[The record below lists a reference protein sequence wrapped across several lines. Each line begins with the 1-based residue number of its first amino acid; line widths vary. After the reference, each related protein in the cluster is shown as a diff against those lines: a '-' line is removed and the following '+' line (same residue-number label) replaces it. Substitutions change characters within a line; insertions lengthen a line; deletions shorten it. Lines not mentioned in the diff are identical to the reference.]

1 MTIRIKDRLTFL
13 VKHCLLIVLAT
24 VVFSANSMASPPQQ
38 EGDNTYVVQANDWL
52 SKIAEKNYGDVFAW
66 PVIWK
71 ATNAKAAEDDSFAV
85 ITDPNT
91 IEVGQKLWIPAEAE
105 AATLLEEFAT
115 ERAAASPTGSVEI
128 TGELNL
134 LCVVELDWCEGQIF
148 EFNKLYPG
156 IIVNWVRMSSGESL
170 TRLRNE
176 ASNPQFDIW
185 WGGPVDSY
193 ITASQEGLLEAY
205 DSPNVVNLRDPNL
218 MKADD
223 NTWFGVYVGSLGFAT
238 NTNYL
243 AEHPELSAPTSW
255 DDLTKPEWE
264 GQILV
269 AHPSSSG
276 TSYTHLCTNI
286 QLRGEE
292 AAWEYERALTANVL
306 QFTKSGSAPAR
317 FVGAGEAAVAIV
329 FSHDIVKQ
337 IENGLPLTL
346 TFPEEGT
353 GYEIGGTAIIK
364 NAKNAEL
371 AKLWVDWTLTPAA
384 QELGPKYS
392 AYQAPTVAGAEA
404 SRPEL
409 LEVNLID
416 YDFEFCGSNKKA
428 IVDRFTNEIANAD
441 NLKQ

>member
-1 MTIRIKDRLTFL
+1 MKRI
-13 VKHCLLIVLAT
+13 VIAVL
-24 VVFSANSMASPPQQ
+24 FSSLAMVLMVGLAGAAPPLQDGGQ
-38 EGDNTYVVQANDWL
+38 EYIVQADDWL
-52 SKIAEKNYGDVFAW
+52 SKLADKNYGDVLAW

-71 ATNAKAAEDDSFAV
+71 ATNTKAETDDSFAT
-85 ITDPNT
+85 IPDPNV
-91 IEVGQKLWIPAEAE
+91 IEVGQKLWIPDESE
-105 AATLLEEFAT
+105 AAVLLEQFAA
-115 ERAAASPTGSVEI
+115 ERTAASTTGSADI

-134 LCVVELDWCEGQIF
+134 LCVVDLEWCEGQIF
-148 EFNKLYPG
+148 EFSKLYPG

-176 ASNPQFDIW
+176 AANPQFDVW
-185 WGGPVDSY
+185 WGGPIDSY
-193 ITASQEGLLEAY
+193 IAAAQEGLLESY
-205 DSPNVVNLRDPNL
+205 DSPNAVNLRDPKL
-218 MKADD
+218 MKAPD
-223 NTWFGVYVGSLGFAT
+223 NTWYGIYIGTLGFAT

-243 AEHPELSAPTSW
+243 AEHPDVAAPTSW
-255 DDLTKPEWE
+255 ADLVEPQWE

-286 QLRGEE
+286 QRLGE
-292 AAWEYERALTANVL
+292 AAWDYERALTNNIL

-329 FSHDIVKQ
+329 FSHDIVAQ
-337 IENGLPLTL
+337 IEKGLPLQL
-346 TFPEEGT
+346 TFPDEGT
-353 GYEIGGTAIIK
+353 GYEVGGTALVK
-364 NAKNAEL
+364 GAKNSEL
-371 AKLWVDWTLTPAA
+371 AKLWIDWALTPAA

-392 AYQAPTVAGAEA
+392 AFQAPTVIGAEA

-416 YDFEFCGSNKKA
+416 YDFEYCGQNKKD

-441 NLKQ
+441 DLK